1 MKRILKPLLLLSAL
15 LFFSPQGAFAAN
27 YAVDAGDKLA
37 HGMANLVTGIGEI
50 PKNMV
55 MTTNEKGIGY
65 GLTTGLFS
73 GIVTGVGRSL
83 TGIVDL
89 VTFYVPTEPIIT
101 PGYVWQDF
109 DTKETRFDSKW
120 KAKDY

>member
-15 LFFSPQGAFAAN
+15 LFFSPQAAIASSYVEGVGN
-27 YAVDAGDKLA
+27 KLA
-37 HGMANLVTGIGEI
+37 HGMANLVTGIGEV

-65 GLTTGLFS
+65 GLTTGLMS
-73 GIVTGVGRSL
+73 GIVNGIGRSL

-89 VTFYVPTEPIIT
+89 VTFYVPTKPLIT
-101 PGYVWQDF
+101 PGYIWQDF
-109 DTKETRFDSKW
+109 QTTETHFNNDW
-120 KAKDY
+120 KIDY